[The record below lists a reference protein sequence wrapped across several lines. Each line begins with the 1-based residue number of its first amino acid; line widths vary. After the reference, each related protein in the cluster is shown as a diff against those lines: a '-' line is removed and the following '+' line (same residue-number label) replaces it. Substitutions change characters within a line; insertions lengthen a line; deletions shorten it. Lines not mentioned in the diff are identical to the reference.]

1 MEKIVVLQLKISDSV
16 RERLKIRSV
25 LSRRSMSDLAE
36 ELLSEGLDR
45 LDTPQNIT
53 PNTPRGKK

>member
-36 ELLSEGLDR
+36 ELLAEGLDR
-45 LDTPQNIT
+45 IESTE
-53 PNTPRGKK
+53 KKGS